1 MKNKHENAIR
11 ILDSLEC
18 GGAYTL
24 NIEEEYDI
32 IKYVHEYG
40 EHIGA
45 GSSRAVFGL
54 DRYPEFVVK
63 IAIDKGGRQQ
73 NDTELRTF
81 FNTNYG
87 LANIYATGFS
97 ILIME
102 RVEVINI
109 DWNLEDLIS
118 ALHDDAL
125 DLEVQQYWD
134 KYREYDEE
142 DAKISVFEY
151 LSRDLDVK
159 LTREQLKEFV
169 EVIEHLS
176 NFLGDTPDNY
186 QLGINQ
192 WGQVVAYD
200 YGFDTEIRD
209 RSVSD
214 NLSEIVFGLDNPND
228 IIYEIV

>member
-18 GGAYTL
+18 GGTYRL

-40 EHIGA
+40 EYIGA

-63 IAIDKGGRQQ
+63 IAIDKEGRQQ

-87 LANIYATGFS
+87 LADIYATGFS
-97 ILIME
+97 IIIME
-102 RVEVINI
+102 RVEVIDTNWRMDDI
-109 DWNLEDLIS
+109 IS
-118 ALHDDAL
+118 AFYDDVL
-125 DLEVQQYWD
+125 DLEMQYWD
-134 KYREYDEE
+134 EDGEYDE
-142 DAKISVFEY
+142 DAETSVFDY
-151 LSRDLDVK
+151 LSRDLDIK
-159 LTREQLKEFV
+159 LTRKQLEEFV
-169 EVIEHLS
+169 EVVEHLS